1 MAFLVNDSIWKKY
14 KRIVQNFIDQDA
26 GLQEVI
32 WLKHIQY
39 PLPFGEDDDEN
50 KLKLIMKESLSKL

>member
-14 KRIVQNFIDQDA
+14 KHIVQNFIDQDA

-39 PLPFGEDDDEN
+39 PLPFGEDV
-50 KLKLIMKESLSKL
+50 